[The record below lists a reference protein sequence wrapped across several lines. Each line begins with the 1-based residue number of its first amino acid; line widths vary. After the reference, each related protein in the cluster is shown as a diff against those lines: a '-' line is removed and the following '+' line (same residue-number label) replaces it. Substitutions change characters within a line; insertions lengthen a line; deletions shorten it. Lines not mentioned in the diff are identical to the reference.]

1 MAHSRQ
7 MPRKVSDPYDNHVL
21 RFLFS
26 PVLSIEEL
34 LVGLFARFGRLI
46 PDTLSRS
53 QWKESKFLVD
63 RWLRG
68 SPGSRRHL
76 VNRCAAV
83 PPASI
88 AWTNQVQT
96 QWFLVVSA
104 ADVGVRRLRQRV

>member
-21 RFLFS
+21 QFLFS

-34 LVGLFARFGRLI
+34 LVGLFARFGHLI

-53 QWKESKFLVD
+53 QWKESEFLVD

-76 VNRCAAV
+76 VNRYAAV

-96 QWFLVVSA
+96 QWFLVVPA
-104 ADVGVRRLRQRV
+104 ADVGVRRLRRRV